1 MTIAHR
7 FAECAERCGER
18 EWLTLL
24 NDQAPLRRSHQPQEK
39 WRCERCVGGE
49 DDHARCIAVIAESI
63 ACEQIG
69 E

>member
-1 MTIAHR
+1 M
-7 FAECAERCGER
+7 EER
-18 EWLTLL
+18 
-24 NDQAPLRRSHQPQEK
+24 
-39 WRCERCVGGE
+39 RCERRVCGK